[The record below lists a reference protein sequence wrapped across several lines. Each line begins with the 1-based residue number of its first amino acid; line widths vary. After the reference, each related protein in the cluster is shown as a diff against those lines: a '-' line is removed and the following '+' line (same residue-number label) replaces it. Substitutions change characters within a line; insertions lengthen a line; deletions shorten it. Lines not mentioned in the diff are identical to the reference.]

1 MYVYMYNCITLDL
14 MSEMLKSQAG
24 LIFSSLG
31 ALAASHM
38 NGKEMWPQWQMSLVR
53 QLHWHSLNPV
63 KHHDTFNGSTLFNK
77 DSFWKLEHTYGSYGG
92 NIQHLKLAEG
102 PGPLHNEDMQR

>member
-53 QLHWHSLNPV
+53 QLH
-63 KHHDTFNGSTLFNK
+63 
-77 DSFWKLEHTYGSYGG
+77 
-92 NIQHLKLAEG
+92 
-102 PGPLHNEDMQR
+102 